1 MKQSNIK
8 VFCYLYGIEKLRSD
22 LGLKTPSNIY
32 HMLKMGYAS
41 KTHFEQIVEI
51 AEKNNFPNAREK
63 FFDDI
68 AKNKGV
74 K

>member
-1 MKQSNIK
+1 
-8 VFCYLYGIEKLRSD
+8 
-22 LGLKTPSNIY
+22 
-32 HMLKMGYAS
+32 MLKMGYAS